1 MFMSSIENQAKNN
14 EVNSNYGVGA
24 NASKFQKTNSGSQN
38 QNLFNI
44 GTQSAKNLGQ
54 FPGTT
59 KQQTGGSSLT
69 KNITSVPKI
78 LGDGNFKINL
88 TGGQDMLTNNS
99 RRSGLFKIKNGPETK
114 VAPSQINN
122 LILKQKQGQTK
133 SISS

>member
-1 MFMSSIENQAKNN
+1 M
-14 EVNSNYGVGA
+14 
-24 NASKFQKTNSGSQN
+24 
-38 QNLFNI
+38 
-44 GTQSAKNLGQ
+44 
-54 FPGTT
+54 
-59 KQQTGGSSLT
+59 T

-133 SISS
+133 SISSQGAQNLIASPLTSGTI